1 MKEGFPLFPQQASS
15 LAGRVDAL
23 YFYLITVSVIFTVV
37 IALSILYFAIKYR
50 RRSESELPR
59 GVEGS
64 LKLEIAWSVIPL
76 VIALSFFFWGASVF
90 FAINRPPNDALEVSV
105 VGKQWMWKFQHAD
118 GQREINELHVP
129 VGRAVKLTMTSE
141 DTIHSFY
148 VPVFRIKRDVL
159 PGRVST
165 MWFEATRTGRFHL
178 FCAEYCGTKHS
189 GMIGWIQVMDP
200 VEFQA
205 WLAGG
210 SGSESLA
217 SAGSKL
223 FAQHACNT
231 CHRPDSLARGPN
243 LEGLFGKTVAL
254 QDGRTVTADETYIRE
269 SIVMP
274 NAKIVAGFQP
284 IMPTFQGLISEEGL
298 LQLVAYVK
306 SLSKAAPSPGGV
318 VPPVNAPAGV
328 TPPANLD
335 RRGLH
340 PLPRGEGAGG
350 EGGGRAGGSR

>member
-1 MKEGFPLFPQQASS
+1 MKETFPLFPHQASS
-15 LAGRVDAL
+15 IAPRVDAL
-23 YFYLITVSVIFTVV
+23 YFYLVAVTIVFTLL
-37 IALSILYFAIKYR
+37 IALAILYFAVKYR
-50 RRSESELPR
+50 RRSESELPH

-76 VIALSFFFWGASVF
+76 LFTFTFFLWGASIF
-90 FAINRPPNDALEVSV
+90 FAMNRPPPDAIEVSV

-129 VGRAVKLTMTSE
+129 IGRPVRLVMASE
-141 DTIHSFY
+141 DVIHSFY
-148 VPVFRIKRDVL
+148 VPAFRLKRDVL
-159 PGRVST
+159 PGRVAT
-165 MWFEATRTGRFHL
+165 MWFEATRKGRYHL

-189 GMIGWIQVMDP
+189 GMIGWLEVMDP
-200 VEFQA
+200 VEFQD

-210 SGSESLA
+210 TGGESLA
-217 SAGSKL
+217 SAGAKL

-243 LEGLFGKTVAL
+243 LERLFGQQVKL
-254 QDGRTVTADETYIRE
+254 QDGRTVVADENYIRE

-274 NAKIVAGFQP
+274 NAKLVAGFQP

-306 SLSKAAPSPGGV
+306 SLSEVAPSPGGL
-318 VPPVNAPAGV
+318 VPPVKQSAPEREA
-328 TPPANLD
+328 
-335 RRGLH
+335 
-340 PLPRGEGAGG
+340 PR
-350 EGGGRAGGSR
+350 

>member
-1 MKEGFPLFPQQASS
+1 MKEAFPLFPQQAST

-23 YFYLITVSVIFTVV
+23 YIYLIAVSVVFTLL
-37 IALSILYFAIKYR
+37 IAIAIIYFAIKYR
-50 RRSESELPR
+50 RRSESELPH

-64 LKLEIAWSVIPL
+64 LKLEIAWSVIPFL
-76 VIALSFFFWGASVF
+76 ISLSFFFWGADIF
-90 FAINRPPNDALEVSV
+90 FAINRPPNDAIEIAV

-129 VGRAVKLTMTSE
+129 IGRPVRLTMASE

-148 VPVFRIKRDVL
+148 VPAFRIKRDVV
-159 PGRVST
+159 PGRVAT

-189 GMIGWIQVMDP
+189 GMIGWVEVMDP
-200 VEFQA
+200 VGFQA

-217 SAGSKL
+217 SAGAKL

-243 LEGLFGKTVAL
+243 LEGTFGKTVAL
-254 QDGRTVTADETYIRE
+254 QDGSKVTFDESYIRE

-274 NAKIVAGFQP
+274 SAKIVAGFQP
-284 IMPTFQGLISEEGL
+284 IMPPFQGLVSEEGL
-298 LQLVAYVK
+298 LQLVAYIK
-306 SLSKAAPSPGGV
+306 SLSKVAPSPGGV
-318 VPPVNAPAGV
+318 VPPVSEPGARLIPAPQ
-328 TPPANLD
+328 PPAE
-335 RRGLH
+335 R
-340 PLPRGEGAGG
+340 PR
-350 EGGGRAGGSR
+350 

>member
-1 MKEGFPLFPQQASS
+1 LKETFPLFPNAASTV
-15 LAGRVDAL
+15 AGRVDAL
-23 YFYLITVSVIFTVV
+23 YFYLIIVSVVFTLM
-37 IALSILYFAIKYR
+37 IAASILYFAIKYR

-90 FAINRPPNDALEVSV
+90 FTINRPPPDALEVSV
-105 VGKQWMWKFQHAD
+105 VGKQWMWKVQHAD

-129 VGRAVKLTMTSE
+129 VGRPVRLTMTSE

-148 VPVFRIKRDVL
+148 VPAFRIKRDVL
-159 PGRVST
+159 PGRIST
-165 MWFEATRTGRFHL
+165 MWFQATRTGRFHL

-189 GMIGWIQVMDP
+189 GMIGWIDVMDP

-205 WLAGG
+205 WLSGG

-243 LEGLFGKTVAL
+243 LEGIFGKTVAL

-306 SLSKAAPSPGGV
+306 SLSKAAPTPGGV
-318 VPPVNAPAGV
+318 VPPVNKPSPGSGV
-328 TPPANLD
+328 AK
-335 RRGLH
+335 
-340 PLPRGEGAGG
+340 
-350 EGGGRAGGSR
+350 

>member
-1 MKEGFPLFPQQASS
+1 MKETFPLFPQRASS
-15 LAGRVDAL
+15 LAGQVDAL
-23 YFYLITVSVIFTVV
+23 YFYLIAVSVLFTLL
-37 IALSILYFAIKYR
+37 IALSIMYFAIKYR
-50 RRSESELPR
+50 RRSESELPH

-76 VIALSFFFWGASVF
+76 LISLSFFFWGARVF

-129 VGRAVKLTMTSE
+129 VGQPVRLTMASE

-148 VPVFRIKRDVL
+148 VPAFRIKKDVL

-189 GMIGWIQVMDP
+189 GMIGWVEVMDP

-217 SAGSKL
+217 SAGAKL

-231 CHRPDSLARGPN
+231 SHRPDSLARGPN
-243 LEGLFGKTVAL
+243 LEGLFGKTVKL
-254 QDGRTVTADETYIRE
+254 QDGRTVTVDETYIRE

-306 SLSKAAPSPGGV
+306 SLSKVAPPPGGI
-318 VPPVNAPAGV
+318 VPPVNQPA
-328 TPPANLD
+328 AA
-335 RRGLH
+335 
-340 PLPRGEGAGG
+340 EGAK
-350 EGGGRAGGSR
+350 GSPSK

>member
-1 MKEGFPLFPQQASS
+1 MKEAFPLFPHQASS
-15 LAGRVDAL
+15 IAPRVDAL
-23 YFYLITVSVIFTVV
+23 YFYLIIVSVIFTLL
-37 IALSILYFAIKYR
+37 IAGSILYFAIKYR
-50 RRSESELPR
+50 RRSETELPH
-59 GVEGS
+59 GVQGS
-64 LKLEIAWSVIPL
+64 MKLEVAWSVIPL
-76 VIALSFFFWGASVF
+76 LITFTFFFWGASVF
-90 FAINRPPNDALEVSV
+90 FAINRPPNDAIEVSV

-129 VGRAVKLTMTSE
+129 IGRAVKLTMASE
-141 DTIHSFY
+141 DVIHSFY
-148 VPVFRIKRDVL
+148 VPAFRVKRDVL
-159 PGRVST
+159 PGRVAT
-165 MWFEATRTGRFHL
+165 TWFEATRKGRYHL

-189 GMIGWIQVMDP
+189 GMIGWLEVMDA

-210 SGSESLA
+210 TGSESLA

-243 LEGLFGKTVAL
+243 LEGLFGKTVQL
-254 QDGRTVTADETYIRE
+254 QDGRTLVADESYIRE
-269 SIVMP
+269 SIVTP

-306 SLSKAAPSPGGV
+306 SLSKAAPSPAGIA
-318 VPPVNAPAGV
+318 PPVKESAPEREA
-328 TPPANLD
+328 PK
-335 RRGLH
+335 
-340 PLPRGEGAGG
+340 
-350 EGGGRAGGSR
+350 